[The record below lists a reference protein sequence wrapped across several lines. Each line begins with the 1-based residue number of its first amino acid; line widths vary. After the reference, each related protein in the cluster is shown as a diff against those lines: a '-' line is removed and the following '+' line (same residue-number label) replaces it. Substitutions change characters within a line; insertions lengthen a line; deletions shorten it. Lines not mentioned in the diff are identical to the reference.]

1 MSRVREY
8 TLWSTGP
15 SFVYIENRPPA
26 WREQRRSR
34 YRIRVR
40 ARSIKQAYWLASHR
54 VYADKGD
61 VGIVDVREPVEGVRA
76 GVC

>member
-1 MSRVREY
+1 MKNY

-15 SFVYIENRPPA
+15 SFAYLENRPPA

-40 ARSIKQAYWLASHR
+40 AHSIRQAYFLAANHIFA
-54 VYADKGD
+54 ADGD
-61 VGIVDVREPVEGVRA
+61 APGIVDVREPVEGVCVGA
-76 GVC
+76 V